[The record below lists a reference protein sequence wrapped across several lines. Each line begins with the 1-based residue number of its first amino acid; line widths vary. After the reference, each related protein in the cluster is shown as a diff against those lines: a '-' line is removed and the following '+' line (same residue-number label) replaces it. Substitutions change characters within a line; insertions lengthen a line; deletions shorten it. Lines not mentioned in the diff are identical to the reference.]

1 MRSTFAFN
9 KLDNFEINLDESKKA
24 GNFYTELTKF
34 RNSNGE
40 LFKKTEA
47 FFKKLELPLEP
58 SIQYS
63 DDEKLC
69 FCLNYYNFKLL
80 HQLFFRESSFPKE
93 YCHWRQLVGQTKF
106 ILFGYPEMPL
116 FFLDQAVIRYLFFLN
131 NLKKFKF
138 RQFLDS
144 QYLFYIVKPP
154 TEIFAKNPITHHV
167 LDRVKFP
174 FFAREHRRIDDEVL
188 LNFCISF
195 HLK

>member
-1 MRSTFAFN
+1 MRSSFPFN

-40 LFKKTEA
+40 LFQKTEA
-47 FFKKLELPLEP
+47 FFKKLELPIDP

-93 YCHWRQLVGQTKF
+93 YCQWRQFVGQTKF
-106 ILFGYPEMPL
+106 IVFGYPEMPL
-116 FFLDQAVIRYLFFLN
+116 FFLDQAVIRLFFFKKK
-131 NLKKFKF
+131 LKKVQILLFV
-138 RQFLDS
+138 DS
-144 QYLFYIVKPP
+144 FWIL
-154 TEIFAKNPITHHV
+154 PICSI
-167 LDRVKFP
+167 L
-174 FFAREHRRIDDEVL
+174 
-188 LNFCISF
+188 
-195 HLK
+195 